1 MNISSYIE
9 YIERHKI
16 KTDPEKGGKKEEKKK
31 RRDDK
36 REEKKRRK
44 EAVRRSALRC
54 RRKDF
59 EREEDE
65 REREREKREE
75 RRERRDVSRSS
86 FDETSLS
93 TTTRV
98 DPLARANETVSR
110 SFLEEEQ
117 RIAKQHRLG
126 NNFGCHFSQAAWV
139 FFFGFFF
146 SGIQSLEEKKISLG
160 WRLFSFDKNIE
171 RERERERD
179 DNVGSEYRCDWR
191 SRG

>member
-1 MNISSYIE
+1 MGSSYLVIKRTLFYIKRNRKILLYIINISSYIE

-65 REREREKREE
+65 RERERERRVKRET
-75 RRERRDVSRSS
+75 RRFEIFVRRDITL
-86 FDETSLS
+86 D
-93 TTTRV
+93 
-98 DPLARANETVSR
+98 DDARRPPRA
-110 SFLEEEQ
+110 
-117 RIAKQHRLG
+117 
-126 NNFGCHFSQAAWV
+126 C
-139 FFFGFFF
+139 
-146 SGIQSLEEKKISLG
+146 
-160 WRLFSFDKNIE
+160 
-171 RERERERD
+171 
-179 DNVGSEYRCDWR
+179 
-191 SRG
+191 

>member
-1 MNISSYIE
+1 M
-9 YIERHKI
+9 

-75 RRERRDVSRSS
+75 R
-86 FDETSLS
+86 DETFRDLRS
-93 TTTRV
+93 TRHHFRRRRASTPSRV
-98 DPLARANETVSR
+98 LTKR
-110 SFLEEEQ
+110 FLVP
-117 RIAKQHRLG
+117 
-126 NNFGCHFSQAAWV
+126 F
-139 FFFGFFF
+139 
-146 SGIQSLEEKKISLG
+146 
-160 WRLFSFDKNIE
+160 
-171 RERERERD
+171 
-179 DNVGSEYRCDWR
+179 
-191 SRG
+191 